1 MLFWKKKT
9 EKINFV
15 IEKIRMLK
23 IYYRIWVSLF
33 LSIKNSQNGNENSAI
48 LLSLIVLS
56 LTNFLNVLFFAS
68 ILVLSGIE
76 VNLFEIF
83 TENRFFRSLIILLVF
98 LLPNYFLLIN
108 DNKHKLLLEEFENQ
122 NKKNLGIKYFVVSSF
137 LCLLLVFL
145 TVIFPEF
152 FNLTVEK

>member
-1 MLFWKKKT
+1 MLFWKKTT

-33 LSIKNSQNGNENSAI
+33 LSIKHSQKGNEKSAI
-48 LLSLIVLS
+48 LLSLITLS
-56 LTNFLNVLFFAS
+56 LTNFLNVFFIACL
-68 ILVLSGIE
+68 IFLSGIE
-76 VNLFEIF
+76 VNFLEILP
-83 TENRFFRSLIILLVF
+83 ENKFLRSLTILLIF

-108 DNKHKLLLEEFENQ
+108 DNKHKSLLDKFESQ
-122 NKKNLGIKYFVVSSF
+122 NSKNLGTKYFLVSSC

-145 TVIFPEF
+145 TIIFPEF
-152 FNLTVEK
+152 FNLNVKK

>member
-1 MLFWKKKT
+1 
-9 EKINFV
+9 
-15 IEKIRMLK
+15 MLK